1 MPAFDLSGGVFD
13 SKTLDVS
20 SEDAAPQ
27 SVRLSSDGTKAYVG
41 GVDTDKVYQYT
52 LTTAFDV
59 SSGSYASKS
68 LDSSGEMTGMYAF
81 TFNSA
86 GTKVYI
92 MAASGALP
100 GYVFQYNLST
110 AWDVSTGSYASKSM
124 DPTSETGGGVTS
136 VSISS
141 DGTKAYVADSI
152 GETVYQYT
160 LSTPD
165 DISSGSYASKSM
177 SFGTETS
184 AMRGMEFAS
193 NGEHAYIA
201 DPGSNTFYQYDLTA
215 AWDISTGSY
224 ASKSMAVGTQ
234 NSNMFGIALSPDGT
248 KAYGSGLATDQKIY
262 QYKLADP
269 VAAVAA
275 AGWGRIPI
283 GG

>member
-27 SVRLSSDGTKAYVG
+27 SVRLSSDGTKAYIG
-41 GVDTDKVYQYT
+41 GADTDKVYQYT

-68 LDSSGEMTGMYAF
+68 LDPSGEMTGMYAF

-92 MAASGALP
+92 MAASGASP
-100 GYVFQYNLST
+100 GHVFQYNLST

-136 VSISS
+136 VNISS
-141 DGTKAYVADSI
+141 DGTKAYVADST
-152 GETVYQYT
+152 GETVYQYA
-160 LSTPD
+160 LGLPD

-184 AMRGMEFAS
+184 AMRGMEFAP
-193 NGEHAYIA
+193 NGSHVYIA
-201 DPGSNTFYQYDLTA
+201 DPGSDTFYQYDLST
-215 AWDISTGSY
+215 AWDVSTGSY
-224 ASKSMAVGTQ
+224 ASKSMAVGSE
-234 NSNMFGIALSPDGT
+234 NANMFGVAISPDGT
-248 KAYGSGLATDQKIY
+248 TVYGAGITTNQKIY

-269 VAAVAA
+269 ISLDV
-275 AGWGRIPI
+275 GWGRIPI